1 VTATPLRAVVLVGGF
16 GTRLRP
22 LTFQTP
28 KQLLPVA
35 GVPLIERVLGHL
47 HQHGVE
53 EAVLSLGYRPDMFR
67 ERYPSGVCAGVRLEF
82 AVEAEPL
89 DTAGAIRFAATEA
102 GIAERFLVVNG
113 DILTEL
119 DLSALVAFH
128 GERHGEAGAEG
139 TIALTKVEDPSSF
152 GVVPTDDDGR
162 VLAFVE
168 KPPRDE
174 APTDLINAGFYV
186 LEASVLDRIPAGR
199 RVNVE
204 RETFPAMVADGSLY
218 ARADGAPWLDVGTP
232 ERYLAAS
239 LALLPVTGQEGVADG
254 GVLAPVL
261 LEAGSTVK
269 PGAVVHQSVLGE
281 GATVADGA
289 RVERSVVLAGA
300 RVEERAVVQ
309 DSIIGRDAVVGEGAC
324 VQEVTVV
331 GDGVVVPAGAQLRGA
346 RVPEG

>member
-1 VTATPLRAVVLVGGF
+1 VTPLRAVVLVGGF

-22 LTFQTP
+22 LTFETP

-53 EAVLSLGYRPDMFR
+53 EAVLSLGYRPDMFL
-67 ERYPSGVCAGVRLEF
+67 ERYPDGICAGVHLAF

-89 DTAGAIRFAATEA
+89 DTAGAIRFAAAEA

-113 DILTEL
+113 DILTGL
-119 DLSALVAFH
+119 DLSALMGFH
-128 GERHGEAGAEG
+128 ADRHRSAGAEG
-139 TIALTKVEDPSSF
+139 TIALTRVEDPSSF

-186 LEASVLDRIPAGR
+186 LEASVLDRIPGDR

-204 RETFPAMVADGSLY
+204 RETFPAMVADGVLF
-218 ARADGAPWLDVGTP
+218 ALADAAPWTDVGTP
-232 ERYLAAS
+232 ARYLDAS
-239 LALLPVTGQEGVADG
+239 LSLLPVTGREGAVDG
-254 GVLAPVL
+254 GVVAPVL

-269 PGAVVHQSVLGE
+269 PGAVVHEAVLGE
-281 GATVADGA
+281 GVTVADGA
-289 RVERSVVLAGA
+289 RVERSVLLAGA
-300 RVEERAVVQ
+300 RVEERAVVEH
-309 DSIIGRDAVVGEGAC
+309 SIVGREAVIGEGAC
-324 VQEVTVV
+324 VRDLTVV
-331 GDGVVVPAGAQLRGA
+331 GDGEVVPAGAQLSGA
-346 RVPEG
+346 RVPEV

>member
-1 VTATPLRAVVLVGGF
+1 MTPLKAVVLVGGF

-22 LTFQTP
+22 LTFETP

-35 GVPLIERVLGHL
+35 GVPLIERVLDHL
-47 HQHGVE
+47 HRHGVE
-53 EAVLSLGYRPDMFR
+53 EAVLSLGYRPDMFL
-67 ERYPSGVCAGVRLEF
+67 ERYPDGVCAGVKLEF

-89 DTAGAIRFAATEA
+89 DTAGAIRFAAGEA

-113 DILTEL
+113 DVLTGF

-128 GERHGEAGAEG
+128 AERHDREGAEG

-174 APTDLINAGFYV
+174 APTDLINAGYYV
-186 LEASVLDRIPAGR
+186 LEGSVLDRIPADR

-204 RETFPAMVADGSLY
+204 RETFPAMVADGTLF
-218 ARADGAPWLDVGTP
+218 ALADDAPWIDVGTP

-239 LALLPVTGQEGVADG
+239 LARLPTTARAGSVDG
-254 GVLAPVL
+254 GVIAPVL
-261 LEAGSTVK
+261 LEPGSAVK
-269 PGAVVHQSVLGE
+269 PGAVVHEAVLSE
-281 GATVADGA
+281 GVTVADGA
-289 RVERSVVLAGA
+289 RVERSVLLAGA
-300 RVEERAVVQ
+300 RVEERAVVS
-309 DSIIGRDAVVGEGAC
+309 DSILGRDVVVGEGAC
-324 VQEVTVV
+324 VADLTVL
-331 GDGVVVPAGAQLRGA
+331 GDGVTVPPGERLSGVRI
-346 RVPEG
+346 PEG

>member
-1 VTATPLRAVVLVGGF
+1 VTPLRAVVLVGGF

-22 LTFQTP
+22 LTFETP

-35 GVPLIERVLGHL
+35 GVPLIERVLDHL

-53 EAVLSLGYRPDMFR
+53 EAVLSLGYRPDMFL
-67 ERYPSGVCAGVRLEF
+67 ERYPDGVCAGVRLEF

-89 DTAGAIRFAATEA
+89 DTAGAIRFAASEA

-113 DILTEL
+113 DILTGF

-128 GERHGEAGAEG
+128 VERHDRAGAEG
-139 TIALTKVEDPSSF
+139 TIALTRVEDPSSF

-168 KPPRDE
+168 KPPREE
-174 APTDLINAGFYV
+174 APTDLINAGYYV
-186 LEASVLDRIPAGR
+186 LEASVLDRIPADR

-204 RETFPAMVADGSLY
+204 RETFPAMVADGTLF
-218 ARADGAPWLDVGTP
+218 ARADDAPWIDVGTP

-239 LALLPVTGQEGVADG
+239 LARLPTTARSGTVDG
-254 GVLAPVL
+254 GVVAPVL
-261 LEAGSTVK
+261 LEPGSSVK
-269 PGAVVHQSVLGE
+269 PGAVVHEAVLSE
-281 GATVADGA
+281 GVTVADGA
-289 RVERSVVLAGA
+289 RVERSVLLAGA
-300 RVEERAVVQ
+300 RVEERAVVS
-309 DSIIGRDAVVGEGAC
+309 DSILGRDVVVGEGAC
-324 VQEVTVV
+324 VADLSVL
-331 GDGVVVPAGAQLRGA
+331 GDGVTVAPGERLSGA

>member
-1 VTATPLRAVVLVGGF
+1 MQAVVLVGGF

-22 LTFQTP
+22 LTNTRP
-28 KQLLPVA
+28 KQMLPIVNRPM
-35 GVPLIERVLGHL
+35 VEHVVGHL
-47 HQHGVE
+47 ARHGVTRV
-53 EAVLSLGYRPDMFR
+53 VLALGYRPDAFVDA
-67 ERYPSGVCAGVRLEF
+67 YPDGRCGGVPLHY
-82 AVEAEPL
+82 AVEPEPL
-89 DTAGAIRFAATEA
+89 DTAGAIRFAAGEA

-113 DILTEL
+113 DILTGL

-128 GERHGEAGAEG
+128 AERHEEAGAEG

-152 GVVPTDDDGR
+152 GVVPTDDEGR

-204 RETFPAMVADGSLY
+204 RETFPAMVADATLF

-239 LALLPVTGQEGVADG
+239 LALLPVTGREGSVDG
-254 GVLAPVL
+254 GVVAPVL

-269 PGAVVHQSVLGE
+269 PGAVVHESVLGE
-281 GATVADGA
+281 GVTVADGA
-289 RVERSVVLAGA
+289 RVEGSVVLAGA
-300 RVEERAVVQ
+300 RVEERAVVT
-309 DSIIGRDAVVGEGAC
+309 DSIVGRDAVIGEGAC
-324 VQEVTVV
+324 VQDVTVI
-331 GDGVVVPAGAQLRGA
+331 GDGVTVPPGARLSGA

>member
-1 VTATPLRAVVLVGGF
+1 MRAVVLVGGF

-22 LTFQTP
+22 LTFETP

-47 HQHGVE
+47 HAHGVA
-53 EAVLSLGYRPDMFR
+53 EAVLSLGYRPDMFL
-67 ERYPSGVCAGVRLEF
+67 ERYPDRMCAGVHLDF

-113 DILTEL
+113 DVLTDL
-119 DLSALVAFH
+119 DLTALVAFH
-128 GERHGEAGAEG
+128 TDRQRKAGAEG

-152 GVVPTDDDGR
+152 GVVPTDDHGR

-186 LEASVLDRIPAGR
+186 LEASVLDRIPGGR

-204 RETFPAMVADGSLY
+204 RETFPAMVADGVLF
-218 ARADGAPWLDVGTP
+218 ARSDGAPWIDVGTP

-239 LALLPVTGQEGVADG
+239 LARLPMTGPQGVVDG
-254 GVLAPVL
+254 GVVAPVL

-269 PGAVVHQSVLGE
+269 PGAVVHEAVLGE

-300 RVEERAVVQ
+300 RVEERAVVE
-309 DSIIGRDAVVGEGAC
+309 DSIIGRDAVIGEGAC
-324 VQEVTVV
+324 VRELTVV
-331 GDGVVVPAGAQLRGA
+331 GDGEVVPAGAELCGA
-346 RVPEG
+346 RVPEA

>member
-1 VTATPLRAVVLVGGF
+1 MTPLRAVVLVGGF

-22 LTFQTP
+22 LTFHTP

-53 EAVLSLGYRPDMFR
+53 EAVLSLGYRPDMFH
-67 ERYPSGVCAGVRLEF
+67 ERYPDRMCAGVRLAF

-89 DTAGAIRFAATEA
+89 DTAGAIRFAASEA
-102 GIAERFLVVNG
+102 GIAARFLVVNG
-113 DILTEL
+113 DILTGL
-119 DLSALVAFH
+119 DLSALIAFH
-128 GERHGEAGAEG
+128 AERHQEMGAEG

-168 KPPRDE
+168 KPRREE

-186 LEASVLDRIPAGR
+186 LEASVLDRIPPGR

-204 RETFPAMVADGSLY
+204 RETFPAMVVDGSLFAQADD
-218 ARADGAPWLDVGTP
+218 ARWFDVGTP

-239 LALLPVTGQEGVADG
+239 LALLPVTGREGAVDG
-254 GVLAPVL
+254 GVVAPAL

-269 PGAVVHQSVLGE
+269 PGAVVHEAVLGE
-281 GATVADGA
+281 GVTVADGA

-300 RVEERAVVQ
+300 RVEERALVE

-324 VQEVTVV
+324 VTAHTVV
-331 GDGVVVPAGAQLRGA
+331 GDGVAVPAGAHLTGA
-346 RVPEG
+346 RLPEG

>member
-1 VTATPLRAVVLVGGF
+1 MTPLRAVVLVGGF

-22 LTFQTP
+22 LTLETP

-53 EAVLSLGYRPDMFR
+53 AAVLSLGYRPDAFL
-67 ERYPSGVCAGVRLEF
+67 ERYPDRVCAGVHLEF

-89 DTAGAIRFAATEA
+89 DTAGAIRFAAAEA
-102 GIAERFLVVNG
+102 GIDERFLVVNG
-113 DILTEL
+113 DVLTGL
-119 DLSALVAFH
+119 DLGALVAFH
-128 GERHGEAGAEG
+128 ADRHRTTGAEG
-139 TIALTKVEDPSSF
+139 TIALTRVEDPSSF
-152 GVVPTDDDGR
+152 GVVPTDDEGR

-168 KPPRDE
+168 KPPPGE

-204 RETFPAMVADGSLY
+204 RETFPAMVADGRLF
-218 ARADGAPWLDVGTP
+218 ARADDAPWLDVGTP

-239 LALLPVTGQEGVADG
+239 LALLPVTGRQGVVDG
-254 GVLAPVL
+254 GVVAPAL

-269 PGAVVHQSVLGE
+269 PGAVVHEAVLGE
-281 GATVADGA
+281 GVTVADGA

-300 RVEERAVVQ
+300 RVEERALVE

-324 VQEVTVV
+324 VRDLSVI
-331 GDGVVVPAGAQLRGA
+331 GDGVAVPPGAHLRRA